1 MPTMVTWYRLLDN
14 AKHPLEVVA
23 VARDYL
29 ATWTP
34 EEIARLPVDVR
45 PAKLRDE
52 RDIEELHSRLVDQ
65 YRNTPA
71 TGLAL
76 DALQRLTTFM
86 VRATI
91 RVSELS
97 EPNSGSE
104 TPSTKPKTAAPR
116 REQ

>member
-34 EEIARLPVDVR
+34 EEIARLPVSVR
-45 PAKLRDE
+45 PGKLRDE
-52 RDIEELHSRLVDQ
+52 RDIEELHSTLVDQ
-65 YRNTPA
+65 YRNTAA

-86 VRATI
+86 VRAVI
-91 RVSELS
+91 RISELS
-97 EPNSGSE
+97 EPKPTGEPS
-104 TPSTKPKTAAPR
+104 STKPKSAASR
-116 REQ
+116 REH